1 MRKLLLVA
9 SWCLGLSSATMV
21 PAQEAKREEAVAA
34 PATEGADNAVNA
46 RMSRLEAELGKVRDT
61 SPEAADIM
69 LELVDLYHANA
80 RVFGLIRVG
89 QNFVNLHPAHAKH
102 GEVMLKLI
110 DALVAT
116 SRNKETTAMCRQFLQ
131 RRPDSDQCP
140 RLETVLADALE
151 QVPDLAGAAAAH
163 EVVWRRQGNNPTGR
177 DAVVRAIAIGVA
189 LNTKDTLSRAAT
201 LCEALLEQL
210 PAGDYAGEAGYDAVQ
225 YWYRAAEYAKSNT
238 AGNKLVAKGS
248 LSDPKQLA
256 AVHSTMAQSYAN
268 LGQWTNAAESL
279 RKARTLADSPEL
291 HGRLIVALHSSA
303 CTPGELA
310 PVVDE
315 YMQKYPTRGD
325 RFSYRSYL
333 PLAYVRGND
342 AARALTIIAELLPFE
357 AAANDMTGVFI
368 RTNGSEPAKLA
379 ETESVLLAALAK
391 NPAQAA
397 YLRYQLAL
405 TLYRD
410 LMKDLNKARQVARE
424 LVALSPSPD
433 GYTVGPMSWLLYNE
447 PNEQEFQAD
456 VERLLKARADNV
468 QWPAH
473 RAFLPGWCKE
483 ASANAEHK
491 SRAAWAQAKVDFQ
504 DQEALFKDWVA
515 GESADMPTA
524 RAARSRLMVPAREAA
539 LNDQQALALFQAQ
552 GYSYR
557 YYGPAEDRA
566 VAVDVYS
573 RMAARFPKDFQ
584 AAVTWMEV
592 TFDYGTPEAAK
603 AAAVHLLSFEPPSNL
618 PDAWRR
624 TIGAAD
630 RAADAAL
637 VKQAYQWIEGSQ
649 AKYGFDPVYA
659 SIIGDV
665 LDKHGMK
672 AEATAYWRRA
682 VPLNRD
688 YAESRTCA
696 ERVAS
701 RLEGVERTAY
711 LIDLLKTPCDF
722 HGAYAMLLAADYLKS
737 GDLDNFEKTLRA
749 SRALQDTRPL
759 RNWGM
764 EEYPPQTWVDQ
775 YRADAKADDEMKR
788 RVFRVV
794 REMRLGRPSASA
806 SLAFL
811 ELPLK
816 KPLAPIRRLLA
827 IQSTTTEVGDIYL
840 DWDRLMVYGQ
850 AAMARKDYE
859 AAAALL
865 TGMLANIPNVDEAR
879 KQAGREMVG
888 QSYARMGAAGF
899 SIDESSPIAP
909 LLQAALYLRLGD
921 ERLAYEAY
929 NANRPLFDA
938 HRNEVPVDLL
948 RFVCESHIA
957 AGGDENHERAEEI
970 LRGWLVKNSEV
981 KEIDDSNKAAI
992 QLLLAKNYFK
1002 AQRFDVARNE
1012 YTTVLNRW
1020 PMTPEAIEADFGI
1033 GESYM
1038 AQKVYDQAETVFE
1051 KLSGSL
1057 DREVVIRAEFL
1068 RGVLANRRGDRD
1080 EAREIFRGV
1089 LDRVPSVELANQAL
1103 FNLAEVYGAEQ
1114 RYMDQLELLRTVGRL
1129 GRTSQ
1134 RWHAPGT
1141 ALSIV
1146 VQDSDLGVSRGHGKI
1161 PVKVT
1166 TEPGGDEETIY
1177 LYSGGAGKGLFRA
1190 DLETRLGQVTKHDK
1204 VLELTGKDTI
1214 KCDYPDE
1221 FKAEFRSVP
1230 LSDAEIKIASNA
1242 KFEVSSSKI
1251 IDEEKETFSERLER
1265 EAREEEARR
1274 HIAENRP
1281 KNQIKPGNLV
1291 YLRVHDPDRDL
1302 SDELDQVRVKLVA
1315 SGGDEV
1321 QVALMENGPHTGV
1334 FEGTAPT
1341 GELPAGA
1348 LASDTSIGHN
1358 PLMAIDQDPGTAW
1371 LSKPDGATPKW
1382 LSVDM
1387 KDLKFVDHVTI
1398 STPSGTRQ
1406 APRRGDIEGS
1416 NDGRFWFR
1424 LASQPP
1430 LAGVEPVA
1438 GEFGHMTQRVYA
1450 GNYAGYTEW
1459 SQVVALTKNAKPVE
1473 EREVDQLAWK
1483 KADESE
1489 QSKQA
1494 HAVLW
1499 QGKLV
1504 QPRAGAARFAVRGS
1518 VSALVLDGRL
1528 EMAIGPGNRAVDVW
1542 LEPGTH
1548 DLTIFAGMNTAA
1560 EGADVLW
1567 AREDH
1572 NAAQVVLA
1580 PLRPSDFDLGGDIDL
1595 NRAAAKPALVRQP
1608 ATVKIDDGVW
1618 DFKFESIELRH
1629 VRLIVKEYVGE
1640 AVAVNQ
1646 FVVRGDDEDEQFVP
1660 TSADVLSLAAND
1672 TLEIAGGDVV
1682 TAGYTDDL
1690 TQNASGQGQLL
1701 TSELTATY
1709 FNGGTNTISYDFIRQ
1724 PNGQII
1730 TARKQLIRI
1739 DPGERFIVEV
1749 VDYDQDQTDKPDLV
1763 KIQVAVND
1771 GEPLELTA
1779 QETMPYSGVFTK
1791 EVDTGAEPEQ
1801 GKLTVK
1807 PGDRIY
1813 CAYHDAQ
1820 NTFPGHAVARETI
1833 VYVTEPSHGRMR
1845 FVETRIVR
1853 PPQGTKEP
1861 PRFVFLPAGGK
1872 PNEKDVAHVAFEVP
1886 LTVEVYDPDAARD
1899 SASTVTVRLQTTDGA
1914 KIDVDCAVSSAL
1926 SDVPDTY
1933 YYTGYPMR
1941 WALEEGRFVGQVI
1954 LQLGSKHSPNVVPL
1968 SAGMPRDLIGSAR
1981 TGDEKADK
1989 TPMGGEALITGVLNL
2004 TGKDIITATYADASR
2019 ADGETRELVAKARL
2033 IANATLAC
2041 TDRDYEKDVS
2051 RLHVGEKMFLVVTD
2065 ADLDVSDERD
2075 VAGVE
2080 VTTQQ
2085 GDEETVELEETLAH
2099 SGVFTGSV
2107 TLKPAEKPTPGNL
2120 SADDPVVETY
2130 FGDSVHLRFV
2140 DRAAS
2145 TETGQLELDLELPVV
2160 VGTDGLVA
2168 AFSKSFDDETLAVET
2183 QFHVAESFFELF
2195 KSHKNLGRTDEQR
2208 SDLESGRRVLR
2219 EVMEDYPNPKY
2230 VPRIAYLLGQFAQEL
2245 KQWDEAIES
2254 YQLIVRQH
2262 ADHALAADAQY
2273 KLAQCHEEAGDF
2285 EQALEAYVTLAA
2297 TYPKSP
2303 LIANVMIRI
2312 SEHFYRTESYK
2323 VAAQVGEK
2331 FLERFETHEWA
2342 PKMAFRIGQ
2351 CYYKG
2356 KEYSQAGK
2364 SFDQFAKV
2372 FPDDQLCADAL
2383 FWSGESF
2390 RMASNVPQAFRRYNR
2405 CRWDFPASEAAK
2417 YARGRLALPEMLQQF
2432 EAEANV
2438 DDE

>member
-1 MRKLLLVA
+1 M
-9 SWCLGLSSATMV
+9 S
-21 PAQEAKREEAVAA
+21 PAAVALAQKANPKKPSPKKA
-34 PATEGADNAVNA
+34 PAAAADVSDDEVSAHA
-46 RMSRLEAELGKVRDT
+46 SRLEGELGKVRDT

-69 LELVDLYHANA
+69 LELVDLYHAHG

-89 QNFVNLHPAHAKH
+89 QNFVNLHPTHAQH

-116 SRNKETTAMCRQFLQ
+116 SRNKETTAMCRQFMQ
-131 RRPDSDQCP
+131 RHPNGDPCP
-140 RLETVLADALE
+140 RLEIVLAGALE
-151 QVPDLAGAAAAH
+151 QIPDLPGAAAAH
-163 EVVWRRQGNNPTGR
+163 EAVWKRHGNDPAGR
-177 DAVVRAIAIGVA
+177 EAVIRAIAIHAA
-189 LNTKDTLSRAAT
+189 LNSKETLSRAAT
-201 LCEALLEQL
+201 LGEALLEQL
-210 PAGDYAGEAGYDAVQ
+210 PASEFGNEAGYDAVQ

-238 AGNKLVAKGS
+238 AGNKLLVKGS
-248 LSDPKQLA
+248 LADPKLLA
-256 AVHSTMAQSYAN
+256 VLHGTMAQSYAN

-279 RKARTLADSPEL
+279 RKARALADSPEL
-291 HGRLIVALHSSA
+291 HGRLIVALHNSA
-303 CTPGELA
+303 CTPAELE
-310 PVVDE
+310 PVVNE
-315 YMQKYPTRGD
+315 YAQKYPARPD

-333 PLAYVRGND
+333 PPAYVRGND
-342 AARALTIIAELLPFE
+342 PTRALAIIAELLPVE
-357 AAANDMTGVFI
+357 AVANDMTGVFI
-368 RTNGSEPAKLA
+368 RSNGNEPAKLA
-379 ETESVLLAALAK
+379 ETERVLLAALAK
-391 NPAQAA
+391 NPAQAT
-397 YLRYQLAL
+397 YLRYHLAL

-410 LMKDLNKARQVARE
+410 LMKDVNKARQVARE
-424 LVALSPSPD
+424 LVTLSPSPD
-433 GYTVGPMSWLLYNE
+433 GYTAGPMSWLLYNE
-447 PNEQEFQAD
+447 PNEREFQAD
-456 VERLLKARADNV
+456 ARRLLKVRADNV
-468 QWPAH
+468 QWTAH

-483 ASANAEHK
+483 ASANPEHK
-491 SRAAWAQAKVDFQ
+491 ARAAWAQAQVDAQ
-504 DQEALFKDWVA
+504 DQDPLFKDWLA
-515 GESADMPTA
+515 GESSDMPTA
-524 RAARSRLMVPAREAA
+524 RAARARLLVPAREAA
-539 LNDQQALALFQAQ
+539 LSDPQAWALFQAQ
-552 GYSYR
+552 GHSYR

-566 VAVDVYS
+566 VAVDVFS

-592 TFDYGTPEAAK
+592 TFDYGTPAAAK
-603 AAAVHLLSFEPPSNL
+603 AAAVHMLSFEPPSNL

-624 TIGAAD
+624 IMGTAD
-630 RAADAAL
+630 RAADPAL
-637 VKQAYQWIEGSQ
+637 VKQAYQWIENSQ
-649 AKYGFDPVYA
+649 AQYGLDPVY
-659 SIIGDV
+659 STTIGDV
-665 LDKHGMK
+665 LEKHGMK
-672 AEATAYWRRA
+672 AEALAYWRRA

-688 YAESRTCA
+688 YHESRTCA
-696 ERVAS
+696 ERVAM
-701 RLEGVERTAY
+701 RLEAAERTAY
-711 LIDLLKTPCDF
+711 LLDLLKTPCDF
-722 HGAYAMLLAADYLKS
+722 HGAYAMMLAADYLKA
-737 GDLDNFEKTLRA
+737 GDLDRFEKTLRD
-749 SRALQDTRPL
+749 SRVLQDTRPL
-759 RNWGM
+759 RSWGM

-775 YRADAKADDEMKR
+775 YRADLKAGEDDKR
-788 RVFRVV
+788 HVFRVV
-794 REMRLGRPSASA
+794 HEMRLGRPSAA
-806 SLAFL
+806 AALAFF
-811 ELPLK
+811 ELPPK
-816 KPLAPIRRLLA
+816 KPLAPIQRLLV

-865 TGMLANIPNVDEAR
+865 TGMLANIPNIDEGR

-899 SIDESSPIAP
+899 SIDETSPIAP

-938 HRNEVPVDLL
+938 HRGEVPVDLL

-981 KEIDDSNKAAI
+981 KEIDDGAKAGI

-1002 AQRFDVARNE
+1002 SQRFDVARGE

-1020 PMTPEAIEADFGI
+1020 PATPEAVEADFGI

-1057 DREVVIRAEFL
+1057 DRDVVIRAEFL

-1080 EAREIFRGV
+1080 EAREIFRSV

-1134 RWHAPGT
+1134 RWHSPGT

-1146 VQDSDLGVSRGHGKI
+1146 VQDSDLGMSRGHGKI

-1166 TEPGGDEETIY
+1166 TEPGGDEEIIY

-1190 DLETRLGQVTKHDK
+1190 DLETRLGQVSQHDK

-1242 KFEVSSSKI
+1242 KFEASSGKI
-1251 IDEEKETFSERLER
+1251 IDEEQETFSERLQR

-1281 KNQIKPGNLV
+1281 KNQVKPGNLV
-1291 YLRVHDPDRDL
+1291 YLRVQDPDRDL
-1302 SDELDQVRVKLVA
+1302 SDEPDRVLVKLAA

-1321 QVALMENGPHTGV
+1321 QVALLENGPHSGV

-1348 LASDTSIGHN
+1348 LAGDTSIGHN
-1358 PLMAIDQDPGTAW
+1358 PLMAIDQDPGTTW

-1398 STPSGTRQ
+1398 STPNAARQ

-1438 GEFGHMTQRVYA
+1438 GEFGHMTYRVYA
-1450 GNYAGYTEW
+1450 GNYAGTTEW
-1459 SQVVALTKNAKPVE
+1459 NQIVTLTKNTKPLE
-1473 EREVDQLAWK
+1473 EGEVDQLAWK
-1483 KADESE
+1483 KADGGEP
-1489 QSKQA
+1489 SKQPY
-1494 HAVLW
+1494 AVVW
-1499 QGKLV
+1499 HGKLV

-1528 EMAIGPGNRAVDVW
+1528 EMAVGPGNRTVDVW

-1560 EGADVLW
+1560 EGSDVLW
-1567 AREDH
+1567 ARENH
-1572 NAAQVVLA
+1572 NAVQVVLA
-1580 PLRPSDFDLGGDIDL
+1580 PFRSSDFDLAQ
-1595 NRAAAKPALVRQP
+1595 AAAKPALVRQ
-1608 ATVKIDDGVW
+1608 AAAVKIDDGVW
-1618 DFKFESIELRH
+1618 DFKFEPIELRH

-1646 FVVRGDDEDEQFVP
+1646 FTIRGDEEDEQFVP
-1660 TSADVLSLAAND
+1660 TTADVLSLAGNEI
-1672 TLEIAGGDVV
+1672 LEIAGGDVI
-1682 TAGYTDDL
+1682 TAGYTDEF

-1709 FNGGTNTISYDFIRQ
+1709 FNGGVNSISYDFVREA
-1724 PNGQII
+1724 NGQISTI
-1730 TARKQLIRI
+1730 RKQLIRI
-1739 DPGERFIVEV
+1739 DPGDRFIIEV
-1749 VDYDQDQTDKPDLV
+1749 VDYDQDQTDKPDT
-1763 KIQVAVND
+1763 ITMQVSVND

-1779 QETMPYSGVFTK
+1779 QETLPYSGIFTK
-1791 EVDTGAEPEQ
+1791 EVDTSAQPEQ

-1807 PGDRIY
+1807 PGDRID

-1820 NTFPGHAVARETI
+1820 NTFPGHAVPRETI
-1833 VYVTEPSHGRMR
+1833 VYVTEPSQARMR
-1845 FVETRIVR
+1845 IVETRIIR

-1861 PRFVFLPAGGK
+1861 PTFVYLPASGK
-1872 PNEKDVAHVAFEVP
+1872 PDEKDVAHVAFEVP
-1886 LTVEVYDPDAARD
+1886 LTVEVYDPDAVRD
-1899 SASTVTVRLQTTDGA
+1899 SGSTVTVHLQTTDGA
-1914 KIDVDCAVSSAL
+1914 TIDVDCAVSSAL
-1926 SDVPDTY
+1926 SDVPDNDD
-1933 YYTGYPMR
+1933 YTGYPMR
-1941 WALEEGRFVGQVI
+1941 WALEEGRFIGQLV
-1954 LQLGSKHSPNVVPL
+1954 LQLGGKHSPNIVPL
-1968 SAGMPRDLIGSAR
+1968 SAGMPRNLIGRAR
-1981 TGDEKADK
+1981 TGDEKTDK
-1989 TPMGGEALITGVLNL
+1989 APLGGEALITGVLNL
-2004 TGKDIITATYADASR
+2004 SGKDVITATYADANR
-2019 ADGETRELVAKARL
+2019 PDGESRELAAKARL

-2051 RLHVGEKMFLVVTD
+2051 RLHVGEKMFLVVSD
-2065 ADLDVSDERD
+2065 ADLDVSDDRD

-2080 VTTQQ
+2080 ITTQQ

-2140 DRAAS
+2140 DHAAS

-2208 SDLESGRRVLR
+2208 NDLESGRRVLR

-2254 YQLIVRQH
+2254 YQLIVRQY
-2262 ADHALAADAQY
+2262 ADHSLAADAQY

-2331 FLERFETHEWA
+2331 FLQRFESHEWA

-2356 KEYSQAGK
+2356 KEFSQAGK
-2364 SFDQFAKV
+2364 SFDQFAKI
-2372 FPDDQLCADAL
+2372 FPDDPLCSDAL

-2432 EAEANV
+2432 EAEARV
-2438 DDE
+2438 DEE